1 MYYYYR
7 KRFLHDSLET
17 IPEGAIPL
25 TDKEHSELFAAFE
38 QGYELSEDAS
48 GRPIAVPQHTHSP
61 DLLRIDEIKNRLSA
75 IDAKSTRAVRAIL
88 SGTATDADR
97 SYLGTLEAQ
106 AQALRVELKQI
117 EK

>member
-1 MYYYYR
+1 M
-7 KRFLHDSLET
+7 HDSLEI

-25 TDKEHSELFAAFE
+25 TDKEHSELFVAFSK
-38 QGYELSEDAS
+38 GYELSEDVS
-48 GRPIAVPQHTHSP
+48 GRPIAVPQHTYSP
-61 DLLRIDEIKNRLSA
+61 DMLRIDEIKNRLSV

>member
-7 KRFLHDSLET
+7 KRFLHDSLEN

-25 TDKEHSELFAAFE
+25 TDKEHSELFVAFSK
-38 QGYELSEDAS
+38 GYELSEDAS
-48 GRPIAVPQHTHSP
+48 GRPIAVPQHTSP
-61 DLLRIDEIKNRLSA
+61 DMLRIDEIKNRLSV